1 MKEQLTAL
9 PRWAKRLLMLLTDAA
24 MLPLALWAAYA
35 LRLGSVSPDLGQ
47 GVWLLPAAPLFAI
60 PVLIRFGLYRAI
72 IRYIAPQAAYS
83 VIAGVTI
90 STATLL
96 GVAVFLRLE
105 GIPRS
110 VFIIYWIIA
119 ILYIGGS
126 RFFMRNYLARP
137 TRALLNGRE
146 PVAIYGAGSG
156 GTLLAANLN
165 AGSQFVPVAF
175 VDDDRALH
183 GHLVSGLRVFDPAA
197 LATIARQMGVQQ
209 VFLAIPSAT
218 RSQRKTIIEALE
230 AQAFRVQ
237 TLPTM
242 DEIARGV
249 ATLNDI
255 REVSV
260 EDLLGRDPVPPRAEL
275 LEACIRDRVV
285 MVTGAGGSIGSELCR
300 QIIALQPRKLLLY
313 ELSEYA
319 LYAIEQELRSELS
332 RIGVNIEIV
341 ALLGSVLQRSRIENV
356 IRSFGVDTLYHAAA
370 YKHVPMVEHNVIE
383 GIQNNAFGTW
393 QAAEAAYAA
402 GVEHFVLISTDKAVR
417 PTNVMGASKRLAEL
431 VLQALAERGGPTKF
445 CMVRFGNVLGSSG
458 SVVPLFEK
466 QIHAG
471 GPVTVTDPAICRYF
485 MTLSEAAQLV
495 IQAGAMGHGGEVYL
509 LDMGEPV
516 RIADLARRMI
526 HLSGMEVR
534 DESHPEGDIAIEY
547 TGLRPGEKLYEELL
561 IGSDAV
567 ATAHP
572 RIWRGRESALAWVDL
587 EPLLE
592 TMNSACVKG
601 DCSQAVALLREA
613 VPEYSPDGLHDHLCA
628 VGRQP
633 PNKNNATSDARVF
646 IVK

>member
-60 PVLIRFGLYRAI
+60 PVLIRLGLYRAI

-137 TRALLNGRE
+137 TRALLHGRE

-165 AGSQFVPVAF
+165 ADSQFVPVAF

-183 GHLVSGLRVFDPAA
+183 GHMVSGLRVFDPAA

-209 VFLAIPSAT
+209 VFLAIPSAS
-218 RSQRKTIIEALE
+218 RSQRKAIIEALE

-242 DEIARGV
+242 DEIARGL
-249 ATLNDI
+249 ATLSDI

-332 RIGVNIEIV
+332 RIGVNFEIV

-356 IRSFGVDTLYHAAA
+356 MRSFGVDTLYHAAA

-393 QAAEAAYAA
+393 QAADAAYAA
-402 GVEHFVLISTDKAVR
+402 GVKHFVLISTDKAVR

-466 QIHAG
+466 QIQAG

-592 TMNSACVKG
+592 TMNRACVNG

-613 VPEYSPDGLHDHLCA
+613 VPEYSPDGLYDHLWA
-628 VGRQP
+628 AGRQP
-633 PNKNNATSDARVF
+633 PNKNNAVSDARVF